1 MSRIDCLLPLLLT
14 FINPSTAKSL
24 WSTTPANVSD
34 IIRTTYPLGNGRLG
48 AMPIGPPG
56 AETLTLNLD
65 TLWSGGPFSASVS
78 PIISATHSN
87 RTLMRDIGLQWW
99 EPELFYR

>member
-1 MSRIDCLLPLLLT
+1 MRLLRFETLLAIYGLIE
-14 FINPSTAKSL
+14 FSNAKLL
-24 WSTTPANVSD
+24 WSTIPANGSD

-65 TLWSGGPFSASVS
+65 TLWSGGPFNASVS
-78 PIISATHSN
+78 YANSILTINLTHQ
-87 RTLMRDIGLQWW
+87 I
-99 EPELFYR
+99 ELHGR

>member
-1 MSRIDCLLPLLLT
+1 MRLSQIGSLLATCGLVDLS
-14 FINPSTAKSL
+14 NAKSL
-24 WSTTPANVSD
+24 WSTVPANGSD

-65 TLWSGGPFSASVS
+65 TLWSGGPFNASVS
-78 PIISATHSN
+78 YANSILAINLTHQ
-87 RTLMRDIGLQWW
+87 I
-99 EPELFYR
+99 ELHGR

>member
-1 MSRIDCLLPLLLT
+1 MRLSRFETLLATCGLIDSS
-14 FINPSTAKSL
+14 NAKSL
-24 WSTTPANVSD
+24 WSTIPANGSD

-65 TLWSGGPFSASVS
+65 TLWSGGPFNASVS
-78 PIISATHSN
+78 SADSV
-87 RTLMRDIGLQWW
+87 LVIGLQ
-99 EPELFYR
+99 PTLTHQTELHGR